1 MKRKLMVF
9 TFLFFLLLSFYT
21 AKVSDN
27 YVIDKNLKQYIMT
40 INKNYVTID
49 EIPKS
54 LQDTLLLVE
63 DKKFYCHRGYDV
75 KAIARAFVVNFKAGE
90 IKEGGSTI
98 TQQLVK
104 NLFLS
109 SEQTATRKIKEII
122 LAVKLEST
130 YSKEEIMEMYLNVI
144 YYGNGAYG
152 IQNASN
158 LYFNKNVWSLSK
170 EEIAMLVGIPQ
181 APNLYNP
188 KSNPEKARKRQK
200 QILTI
205 MEENKIIR
213 DF

>member
-9 TFLFFLLLSFYT
+9 TFIFFLLFSFYA

-27 YVIDKNLKQYIMT
+27 YAIDKNLKQYIMT

-49 EIPKS
+49 EIPRS

-109 SEQTATRKIKEII
+109 SEQTVTRKIKEVI
-122 LAVKLEST
+122 LAVRLEST
-130 YSKEEIMEMYLNVI
+130 YSKKEIMEMYLNVI

-152 IQNASN
+152 IQSASN

-181 APNLYNP
+181 APSIYNP
-188 KSNPEKARKRQK
+188 KDNPEKARKRQR

-205 MEENKIIR
+205 MEENKIAN

>member
-9 TFLFFLLLSFYT
+9 TFIFFLLFSFYA
-21 AKVSDN
+21 AKVSDD
-27 YVIDKNLKQYIMT
+27 YVIDRNLKQYIMT

-49 EIPKS
+49 EIPRN
-54 LQDTLLLVE
+54 LQDTLILVE
-63 DKKFYCHRGYDV
+63 DRKFYCHGGYDP
-75 KAIARAFVVNFKAGE
+75 KAIARAFVVNVKARD

-109 SEQTATRKIKEII
+109 SEQSITRKIKEII
-122 LAVKLEST
+122 LAVKLENT

-152 IQNASN
+152 VQNASK

-188 KSNPEKARKRQK
+188 KSNPEKARKRQR

-205 MEENKIIR
+205 MEENKIAN